1 MERHGPH
8 RIWDESTKTPHS
20 TPQTLHHLQDFH
32 TKKLVG
38 ITVSYA
44 MLDLT
49 KNGFLKNKLCAHEL
63 IPKVII
69 IYNGRKI
76 FQKK

>member
-1 MERHGPH
+1 
-8 RIWDESTKTPHS
+8 
-20 TPQTLHHLQDFH
+20 
-32 TKKLVG
+32 
-38 ITVSYA
+38 